1 MTTPSFAR
9 DRTALA
15 VATRLRMDEC
25 PHGLPYRVTAR
36 ETVPPWEPGECT
48 CRPLCDACVMEAV
61 RQEVDTLTA
70 ALAAVR
76 EALQPI
82 ACALANWEARAAEL
96 KRELRDDDTLPKGYL
111 PLADCRAARAALG
124 DGRG

>member
-9 DRTALA
+9 DRIALA

-25 PHGLPYRVTAR
+25 PHGLPYRVTAQ

-61 RQEVDTLTA
+61 RQEVDTLTS
-70 ALAAVR
+70 ALAAAR
-76 EALQPI
+76 EALRQVVADCK
-82 ACALANWEARAAEL
+82 ACNGTGQYERYCHTPPVGY
-96 KRELRDDDTLPKGYL
+96 RDYPCLE
-111 PLADCRAARAALG
+111 CRAARAALG
-124 DGRG
+124 DNTNG

>member
-9 DRTALA
+9 DRIALA

-70 ALAAVR
+70 ALAAAR
-76 EALQPI
+76 DGLAQF
-82 ACALANWEARAAEL
+82 ADAANWVQPPQLLGAYVWQCRSG
-96 KRELRDDDTLPKGYL
+96 DDPVK
-111 PLADCRAARAALG
+111 AARKAMG
-124 DGRG
+124 EG